1 MNKLM
6 FIYVLAFSSVA
17 FANEE
22 VLIENPNIVG
32 QLNTIQSNLDKVSAS
47 VMACLE
53 SGDEHAACLCQNK
66 DNISQFN
73 HSVETFLK
81 KNKALATHDLVRF
94 KSTDGSWVTQS
105 LQGISKQAR
114 AGEPACSYQ

>member
-6 FIYVLAFSSVA
+6 LIYVLTFSGFA

-32 QLNTIQSNLDKVSAS
+32 QLNAIQSSLDKVSAS

-53 SGDEHAACLCQNK
+53 SGDEHAACLCKNK
-66 DNISQFN
+66 GIISQFN
-73 HSVETFLK
+73 RSVETFLK

-94 KSTDGSWVTQS
+94 KSTDGHWVTQS
-105 LQGISKQAR
+105 LQGISRQAK
-114 AGEPACSYQ
+114 AGEPACS

>member
-6 FIYVLAFSSVA
+6 LIYVLTFSGFA

-53 SGDEHAACLCQNK
+53 SGDEHAACLCKNK
-66 DNISQFN
+66 GIISQFN
-73 HSVETFLK
+73 RSVETFLK

-94 KSTDGSWVTQS
+94 KSTDGHWVTQS
-105 LQGISKQAR
+105 LQGISRQAK
-114 AGEPACSYQ
+114 AGEPACS